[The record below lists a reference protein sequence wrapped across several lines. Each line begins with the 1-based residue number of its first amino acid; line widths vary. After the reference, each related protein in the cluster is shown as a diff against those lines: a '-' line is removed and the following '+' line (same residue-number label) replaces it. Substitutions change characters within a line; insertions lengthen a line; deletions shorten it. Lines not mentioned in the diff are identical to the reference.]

1 MKYLLLAP
9 IDMLSFDDLDHFQE
23 SLDEFGLSY
32 IKSASSY
39 YITCNSL
46 DNIANAAFN
55 LDLPGDIIEYTSV
68 FESKEEVTET
78 YTE

>member
-1 MKYLLLAP
+1 MNYLLLAP
-9 IDMLSFDDLDHFQE
+9 IDMLSFESLAHFQE

-32 IKSASSY
+32 ITSDHSY
-39 YITCNSL
+39 YITCKNL
-46 DNIANAAFN
+46 DVITRAVFT

-68 FESKEEVTET
+68 YESQEEVTET

>member
-1 MKYLLLAP
+1 MNDFQD
-9 IDMLSFDDLDHFQE
+9 IEHFQE

-32 IKSASSY
+32 ITSNGNN
-39 YITCNSL
+39 YITCNNL
-46 DNIANAAFN
+46 DTIASAAFN